1 MDVTRRNEI
10 MPADL
15 RWLEAAARI
24 AMPYRGTTA
33 ENPTVGAIV
42 VSPDGRVLGRGV
54 TATGGRPHAEPP
66 ALAMAGQGARGA
78 TLYVTLEP
86 CNHWGKTPPC
96 VDAVLESGV
105 VRVVCGASD
114 PDPRTGG
121 QSIAK
126 MRGAGIE
133 VVFGDNLRSIERL
146 HEGFFSRVRRG
157 RPFVA
162 AKLAVSRDG
171 MIGRTER
178 GNVAITGEE
187 ARRWAHMQRAVSDA
201 IMVGAATALLDDPR
215 LNVRLAGLEGRAP
228 LRVLVAGRSQLPQSL
243 NQFAVSTAQQT
254 VIIAEKTRLESF
266 SQHAEMLGVAGKAG
280 RPDLD
285 EGLQA
290 LARRGIGSVLVEGGA
305 GLNDALLDAGLIDRF
320 HLLQSDVE
328 IGANGVGATVH
339 SSLPERLAE
348 LGFSVV
354 ESRPLG
360 CDMLTTFE
368 KVWSHVYRHYHR
380 HRHAFGGRRPQ

>member
-1 MDVTRRNEI
+1 MDTTFAVRKRDQTEIEIIVVDVTRRNEI

-54 TATGGRPHAEPP
+54 TAAAGRPHAEPQ
-66 ALAMAGQGARGA
+66 ALAMAGPNAKGA

-105 VRVVCGASD
+105 ARVVCGASD

-126 MRGAGIE
+126 MRAAGI
-133 VVFGDNLRSIERL
+133 VVALGQNLPFIERL

-162 AKLAVSRDG
+162 AKLAISRDG
-171 MIGRTER
+171 MIGRSDR
-178 GNVAITGEE
+178 GNVAITGED
-187 ARRWAHMQRAVSDA
+187 ARRWTHMQRALSDA
-201 IMVGAATALLDDPR
+201 VIVGGATARLDDPK
-215 LNVRLAGLEGRAP
+215 LTVRLAGLEGRAP
-228 LRVLVAGRSQLPQSL
+228 LRVVISGRSGLPSDL
-243 NQFAVSTAQQT
+243 NLLVTTALQPT
-254 VIIAEKTRLESF
+254 AIIAENSCVDSF
-266 SQHAEMLGVAGKAG
+266 SQGAEIIGVAGTDG
-280 RPDLD
+280 RPDM
-285 EGLQA
+285 EAALQA
-290 LARRGIGSVLVEGGA
+290 LAARGIGSVFVEGGA
-305 GLNDALLDAGLIDRF
+305 GLNDSLLDAGLIDRF
-320 HLLQSDVE
+320 HLLEGDVE
-328 IGANGVGATVH
+328 IGANGVPATVH
-339 SSLPERLAE
+339 FSLPERLAA
-348 LGFSVV
+348 LGFSIV
-354 ESRPLG
+354 ERRALG

-368 KVWSHVYRHYHR
+368 KV
-380 HRHAFGGRRPQ
+380 